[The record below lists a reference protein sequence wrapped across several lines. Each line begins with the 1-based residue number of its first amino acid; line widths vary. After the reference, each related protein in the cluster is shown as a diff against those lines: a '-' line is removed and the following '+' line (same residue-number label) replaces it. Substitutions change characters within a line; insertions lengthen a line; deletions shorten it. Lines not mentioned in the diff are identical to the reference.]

1 MENITQ
7 IEYLF
12 PKTVDWTTWL
22 QQKADVPFSESVI
35 EFLNALS
42 QSLLHD
48 PSSRAFSDVVT
59 FAFFCR
65 RANMQ
70 KQKERYTTG
79 QVVLGKGL
87 IFHIA
92 PSNVPI
98 NFAYSLVAGLV
109 AGNYNIVRVS
119 SKTFPQVDIVIRHIA
134 ALADTYP
141 EVAQRIILVR
151 YDHESNA
158 NKVFSAACQM
168 RVVWGG
174 DRTIAT
180 LRENALAPR
189 ATEIC
194 FADRYSLAVIQA
206 DKLVGE
212 TNMPALA
219 EKFYNDTYLFD
230 QNACTAPHLIVWLG
244 QAAHIAKGK
253 ELFWSTVHQYVIDHY
268 RNMQDVMA
276 VDKLTAM
283 CRQAIKTD
291 IRCEQTADNYL
302 NRVELNTLNKDIE
315 DYRCLGGY
323 FAEYTA
329 SALSEIAPIV
339 NSKYQTLSYYGLEQ
353 EELKQFVQEQRLSGI
368 DRIVPIGET
377 TTFSF
382 TWDGYNLIQQM
393 SRIIDINNKDTKYSK

>member
-22 QQKADVPFSESVI
+22 QQKADIPFSESVI

-134 ALADTYP
+134 SLADTYP

-158 NKVFSAACQM
+158 NKVFSAAISHIECFTA
-168 RVVWGG
+168 RFI
-174 DRTIAT
+174 RS
-180 LRENALAPR
+180 NASLQVCLYHILNVSKVTALFSVAIDGR
-189 ATEIC
+189 A
-194 FADRYSLAVIQA
+194 
-206 DKLVGE
+206 
-212 TNMPALA
+212 
-219 EKFYNDTYLFD
+219 
-230 QNACTAPHLIVWLG
+230 LI
-244 QAAHIAKGK
+244 I
-253 ELFWSTVHQYVIDHY
+253 
-268 RNMQDVMA
+268 
-276 VDKLTAM
+276 
-283 CRQAIKTD
+283 
-291 IRCEQTADNYL
+291 
-302 NRVELNTLNKDIE
+302 
-315 DYRCLGGY
+315 
-323 FAEYTA
+323 
-329 SALSEIAPIV
+329 
-339 NSKYQTLSYYGLEQ
+339 
-353 EELKQFVQEQRLSGI
+353 
-368 DRIVPIGET
+368 
-377 TTFSF
+377 
-382 TWDGYNLIQQM
+382 
-393 SRIIDINNKDTKYSK
+393 